1 MDESI
6 NSCSCEFTCEHCIR
20 NVVMRG
26 SIGPRVVDRIQKPVT
41 NYLLGKGKKNREFRD
56 HVVLEVLLIFKKYLP
71 MVRIVRT

>member
-6 NSCSCEFTCEHCIR
+6 NSCSCEFTCKHCIR

-26 SIGPRVVDRIQKPVT
+26 NIGPRVVDRIQKPVT